1 MEDRRERDENTGLKQ
16 GQHADSVCS
25 SCLHK
30 EEQERRCL
38 ADQVQG
44 QMPEEPLHPCPQGHR
59 QGRQAEAVAP
69 TGYVKIFLQE
79 QERERGRTII
89 LILRFAPGLTIIET
103 PKKNAKGKR
112 VAQSS

>member
-1 MEDRRERDENTGLKQ
+1 MLAVCRNTNLECEKVEGTEDGGSKRERERDENTGLKQ

-89 LILRFAPGLTIIET
+89 LI
-103 PKKNAKGKR
+103 
-112 VAQSS
+112 